1 MAEKP
6 VTIDIEEEEQ
16 KIETE
21 IREWSSNV
29 IEMPNPNFNNI
40 PTCPYAKAAW
50 EKDLVK
56 IVFDHN
62 GRDEQLL
69 KFISG
74 YDDDYD
80 LVIIVETDYPDDQE
94 GFHNAIDEVNSL
106 ISQDVWG
113 DTDLWVMGF
122 HPLDDESEVL
132 EPENFEPTSEY
143 SYGLVFI
150 QRLSLLQEAANKLE
164 AQNYYDAYK
173 GNTEITRMYE
183 IRKGYYRRF
192 LDEKEGDE
200 GWKVCP

>member
-6 VTIDIEEEEQ
+6 VIIDLEEEEQ

-29 IEMPNPNFNNI
+29 IEMPNPYFNNI

-69 KFISG
+69 KFISD

-80 LVIIVETDYPDDQE
+80 LVIIVETDYSEDQE
-94 GFHNAIDEVNSL
+94 GFHNAIDEINSL

-113 DTDLWVMGF
+113 DPDLWVMGF
-122 HPLDDESEVL
+122 HPLDDEIDIL
-132 EPENFEPTSEY
+132 DDDNFEPISEY
-143 SYGLVFI
+143 SYGLLFI

-164 AQNYYDAYK
+164 AQGYYDVYK

-183 IRKGYYRRF
+183 IRKDYYRRF
-192 LDEKEGDE
+192 LDDKEGNE
-200 GWKVCP
+200 IR

>member
-1 MAEKP
+1 MNTDNQSDEA
-6 VTIDIEEEEQ
+6 IDLEEEEQ

-29 IEMPNPNFNNI
+29 IEMPNPYFNNI

-56 IVFDHN
+56 IVFDHE

-94 GFHNAIDEVNSL
+94 GFHDAIDEVNSL

-132 EPENFEPTSEY
+132 DDESFEPISEY

-164 AQNYYDAYK
+164 TQGYYDVYK
-173 GNTEITRMYE
+173 GNTEMTRMYE
-183 IRKGYYRRF
+183 IRKDYYRRF
-192 LDEKEGDE
+192 LDEKEGNARR
-200 GWKVCP
+200 

>member
-6 VTIDIEEEEQ
+6 VTIDLEEEEQ

-21 IREWSSNV
+21 IREWSSSV
-29 IEMPNPNFNNI
+29 IEMPNPYFNNI

-80 LVIIVETDYPDDQE
+80 LVIIVETDYPEDQE
-94 GFHNAIDEVNSL
+94 GFHDAIDEVNSL

-122 HPLDDESEVL
+122 HPFDEDIDVL
-132 EPENFEPTSEY
+132 NGENFEPISEY

-150 QRLSLLQEAANKLE
+150 QRLSLLQGAADKLE
-164 AQNYYDAYK
+164 AQGYYDVYK

-183 IRKGYYRRF
+183 IRKDYYRRF
-192 LDEKEGDE
+192 LDEKERNE
-200 GWKVCP
+200 SR